1 MQSGTYAIYLRK
13 SREDIESEKYGEGET
28 LARHEKILT
37 TLAEKRNLHI
47 SKIYRE
53 VVSGETISER
63 KEMQKLLKDVENEKW
78 TGILVVEVER
88 LARGDTAD
96 QGRVS
101 KAFKYSHTKIITPVK
116 TYDPDNEFD
125 EEYFE
130 FGLFMSRREYKTI
143 NRRLQ
148 RGREISV
155 SEGKFVGNIAPFGY
169 DRVKLKDSKG
179 YTLSINRDEAP
190 IIKEIFRLYTFE
202 NNTINSVTKKLNDM
216 NLKPRISDEWTIS
229 SVKDILSNPTYIGK
243 IVWNRR
249 KQKKKTKNGHIIISR
264 PRNQEYLIY
273 DGLHEPIIDNKTWNL
288 VQEKR
293 KQNTPKVK
301 HNNVIQNPLVGLVF
315 CEKCGKP
322 MQRRPYTKADKPATL
337 MCSNSKCDNISS
349 KLYIVEN
356 KIIDALKIWLE
367 NHKVDYDIK
376 NNSNSDNN
384 KLIEKSIAATKKELE
399 KENTKLNKIY
409 DFLENGIYSK
419 EEFIERSKAIK
430 DNIQNLESKIKE
442 YNSLLQKND
451 EIQTQKETIIPKLEN
466 IIDLYDKLETAEDKN
481 ILLKSIFEKVS
492 YLKTEKA
499 IKKIQIKLILNY
511 IYILKYLESNICFL
525 LKGVNSP
532 FSRKQSYP
540 IYIRLCESLIWR
552 YI

>member
-1 MQSGTYAIYLRK
+1 MQNGTYAIYLRK
-13 SREDIESEKYGEGET
+13 SREDIESEKFGEGET

-37 TLAEKRNLHI
+37 TLAKKRNLHI

-78 TGILVVEVER
+78 TGVLVVEVER

-101 KAFKYSHTKIITPVK
+101 KAFKYSHTKIITPIK

-148 RGREISV
+148 RGREMSA

-169 DRVKLKDSKG
+169 TRIKLKDTKG
-179 YTLSINRDEAP
+179 YTLSINQDEAP
-190 IIKEIFRLYTFE
+190 IVKEIFRLYTFE
-202 NNTINSVTKKLNDM
+202 NNTINSVVKQLNNM
-216 NLKPRISDEWTIS
+216 NLKPRSSNEWTIS

-249 KQKKKTKNGHIIISR
+249 KQKKKTKNGHLIISR
-264 PRNQEYLIY
+264 PRNQDYLIY
-273 DGLHEPIIDNKTWNL
+273 DGLHEPIIDNKTWEL

-293 KQNTPKVK
+293 NQNAPKVK
-301 HNNVIQNPLVGLVF
+301 HSHQVKNPLVGLVF
-315 CEKCGKP
+315 CGKCGKP
-322 MQRRPYTKADKPATL
+322 MQRRPYTKTDKPETL
-337 MCSNSKCDNISS
+337 ICSNSKCNNISS

-356 KIIDALKIWLE
+356 KIIEALRIWLD
-367 NHKVDYDIK
+367 NYKVEYEVKD
-376 NNSNSDNN
+376 NSNTENS
-384 KLIEKSIAATKKELE
+384 KLIEKSIDTTKKELE
-399 KENTKLNKIY
+399 KENAKLNKVY
-409 DFLENGIYSK
+409 DFLENGVYSK
-419 EEFIERSKAIK
+419 DEFINRSKAIK
-430 DNIQNLESKIKE
+430 ENIESLENKLAEYTELLNKNNEMQNEKE
-442 YNSLLQKND
+442 
-451 EIQTQKETIIPKLEN
+451 IMIPKLEN

-481 ILLKSIFEKVS
+481 ILLKSIIAKIT
-492 YLKTEKA
+492 YLKTQKA
-499 IKKIQIKLILNY
+499 IKSDSNPSNFELHIYPKIPKT
-511 IYILKYLESNICFL
+511 
-525 LKGVNSP
+525 
-532 FSRKQSYP
+532 
-540 IYIRLCESLIWR
+540 
-552 YI
+552 

>member
-1 MQSGTYAIYLRK
+1 VQDGTYAIYLRK
-13 SREDIESEKYGEGET
+13 SREDVEAEKYGEGET

-37 TLAEKRNLHI
+37 TLAKKRELHI

-63 KEMQKLLKDVENEKW
+63 KEMQKLLRDVENEKW
-78 TGILVVEVER
+78 TGVLVVEVER

-148 RGREISV
+148 RGRELSV

-169 DRVKLKDSKG
+169 DRVKLENAKG
-179 YTLSINRDEAP
+179 YTLSINQDEAL
-190 IIKEIFRLYTFE
+190 IIKEIFRLYAFE
-202 NNTINSVTKKLNDM
+202 NATINSVAKQLNKL
-216 NLKPRISDEWTIS
+216 NLKPRIASEWSIS
-229 SVKDILSNPTYIGK
+229 SIKDILSNPTYIGK

-249 KQKKKTKNGHIIISR
+249 KQKKKTKNGHLIISR
-264 PRNQEYLIY
+264 PRNQDYLIY
-273 DGLHEPIIDNKTWNL
+273 DGLHEPIIDNKTWEL
-288 VQEKR
+288 VQKKR

-301 HNNVIQNPLVGLVF
+301 HNNTIQNPLVGLIF

-322 MQRRPYTKADKPATL
+322 MQRRPYTQADKPATL

-349 KLYIVEN
+349 KLYIVED
-356 KIIDALKIWLE
+356 KIIDALKIWLK
-367 NHKVDYDIK
+367 NYKVHYSEK
-376 NNSNSDNN
+376 NNLNSNN
-384 KLIEKSIAATKKELE
+384 KIIEKSINITKKELE
-399 KENTKLNKIY
+399 KENDKLNKIY
-409 DFLENGIYSK
+409 EFLENGIYNND
-419 EEFIERSKAIK
+419 EFTSRSKVIK
-430 DNIQNLESKIKE
+430 DNIQCLDSKLKE
-442 YNSLLQKND
+442 YNFILQKNL
-451 EIQTQKETIIPKLEN
+451 EMQNQKEIIIPKLEN
-466 IIDLYDKLETAEDKN
+466 IIDLYYNLETAEDKN
-481 ILLKSIFEKVS
+481 ILLKSIINKVT

-499 IKKIQIKLILNY
+499 IKKNSDPTNFELRIFPKIAKL
-511 IYILKYLESNICFL
+511 
-525 LKGVNSP
+525 
-532 FSRKQSYP
+532 
-540 IYIRLCESLIWR
+540 
-552 YI
+552 

>member
-1 MQSGTYAIYLRK
+1 MLSHGTYAIYLRK
-13 SREDIESEKYGEGET
+13 SREDIEAEKYGEGET

-37 TLAEKRNLHI
+37 TLAEKRNLPI

-78 TGILVVEVER
+78 TGVLVVEVER

-116 TYDPDNEFD
+116 IYDPDNEFD

-155 SEGKFVGNIAPFGY
+155 QEGKFVGNIAPFGY
-169 DRVKLKDSKG
+169 DRVKLKDAKG
-179 YTLSINRDEAP
+179 YTLSINKNEAP
-190 IIKEIFRLYTFE
+190 IVKEIFRLYTFE
-202 NNTINSVTKKLNDM
+202 NNTINSVAKKLNDM
-216 NLKPRISDEWTIS
+216 NLKPRISDEWSIS

-243 IVWNRR
+243 LTWNRR

-264 PRNQEYLIY
+264 PRNNDYLIY
-273 DGLHEPIIDNKTWNL
+273 DGLHEPIIDNKTWDL

-293 KQNTPKVK
+293 KENTPKVK
-301 HNNVIQNPLVGLVF
+301 HGNVIQNPLVGLVF

-322 MQRRPYTKADKPATL
+322 MQRRPYNKSGKPETL
-337 MCSNSKCDNISS
+337 ICSNPKCDNISS
-349 KLYIVEN
+349 KLYIIEN
-356 KIIDALKIWLE
+356 KIIEALKIWLK
-367 NHKVDYDIK
+367 NYKIDYKYKVNSIS
-376 NNSNSDNN
+376 NNNE
-384 KLIEKSIAATKKELE
+384 LIEKSITTTKKVIE
-399 KENTKLNKIY
+399 KENMKLNKIY
-409 DFLENGIYSK
+409 NFLENGIYNK
-419 EEFIERSKAIK
+419 EEFINRSKVIK
-430 DNIQNLESKIKE
+430 DNIESLESKLQE
-442 YNSLLQKND
+442 YEELLSKK
-451 EIQTQKETIIPKLEN
+451 TQKQNEKEAIIPKLEN
-466 IIDLYDKLETAEDKN
+466 IIDLYYKLETTEDKN
-481 ILLKSIFEKVS
+481 ILLKSIIAKVT

-499 IKKIQIKLILNY
+499 IKK
-511 IYILKYLESNICFL
+511 ESNPTNFELHI
-525 LKGVNSP
+525 
-532 FSRKQSYP
+532 YP
-540 IYIRLCESLIWR
+540 KLAKF
-552 YI
+552 

>member
-1 MQSGTYAIYLRK
+1 MQNGTYAIYLRK
-13 SREDIESEKYGEGET
+13 SREDIESEKYGESET

-37 TLAEKRNLHI
+37 TLAEKRNLTI
-47 SKIYRE
+47 GKIYRE

-78 TGILVVEVER
+78 TGVLVVEVER

-148 RGREISV
+148 RGREVSV

-179 YTLSINRDEAP
+179 YGLSINQNEAS
-190 IIKEIFRLYTFE
+190 IVKEIFRLYAFE
-202 NNTINSVTKKLNDM
+202 GNTINSVVKQLNNM
-216 NLKPRISDEWTIS
+216 NLKPRISNEWTIS
-229 SVKDILSNPTYIGK
+229 SVKDILSNPTYVGK

-249 KQKKKTKNGHIIISR
+249 KQKKKTKNGHLIISR
-264 PRNQEYLIY
+264 PRNNEYLIY
-273 DGLHEPIIDNKTWNL
+273 DGLHEPIIDTETWDL

-301 HNNVIQNPLVGLVF
+301 HNNIVQNPLVGLVF

-322 MQRRPYTKADKPATL
+322 MQRRPYTKANKPATL

-356 KIIDALKIWLE
+356 KIIEALKIWLE
-367 NHKVDYDIK
+367 NYKIDYKIK
-376 NNSNSDNN
+376 DNSNIENN
-384 KLIEKSIAATKKELE
+384 RIIEQSILATKKELE

-419 EEFIERSKAIK
+419 DEFINRSKSIK
-430 DNIQNLESKIKE
+430 ENIQSLEIKLKEYTELLNKNNESK
-442 YNSLLQKND
+442 Q
-451 EIQTQKETIIPKLEN
+451 QKEIMIPKLEN
-466 IIDLYDKLETAEDKN
+466 VIDLYYNLESAEDKN
-481 ILLKSIFEKVS
+481 ILLKSILAKVT

-499 IKKIQIKLILNY
+499 IKKDSDLTNFELH
-511 IYILKYLESNICFL
+511 IYPKIPKY
-525 LKGVNSP
+525 
-532 FSRKQSYP
+532 
-540 IYIRLCESLIWR
+540 
-552 YI
+552 

>member
-1 MQSGTYAIYLRK
+1 MQNGTYAIYLRK

-37 TLAEKRNLHI
+37 TLASTRNLTI
-47 SKIYRE
+47 GKIYRE

-78 TGILVVEVER
+78 TGVLVVEVER

-155 SEGKFVGNIAPFGY
+155 SEGKFAGNIAPFGY
-169 DRVKLKDSKG
+169 DRIKLKDAKG
-179 YTLSINRDEAP
+179 YILSINQDEAP
-190 IIKEIFRLYTFE
+190 IVKEIFRLYTFE
-202 NNTINSVTKKLNDM
+202 NNTINSVVKQLNSL
-216 NLKPRISDEWTIS
+216 NLKPRISNEWTIS

-264 PRNQEYLIY
+264 PRNQDYLIY
-273 DGLHEPIIDNKTWNL
+273 DGLHEPIIDNKTWEF

-293 KQNTPKVK
+293 KLNTPKVK
-301 HNNVIQNPLVGLVF
+301 HSDSIQNPLVGLVF

-322 MQRRPYTKADKPATL
+322 MQRRPYTKADKPEAL
-337 MCSNSKCDNISS
+337 ICSNSKCDNVSS

-356 KIIDALKIWLE
+356 KIIESLKIWLE
-367 NHKVDYDIK
+367 NYKVDYDVK
-376 NNSNSDNN
+376 DNSNAENS
-384 KLIEKSIAATKKELE
+384 KLIESSIISTKKELE
-399 KENTKLNKIY
+399 KENAKLDKIY

-419 EEFIERSKAIK
+419 DEFVNRSKAIK
-430 DNIQNLESKIKE
+430 DNIKSLENKLQE
-442 YNSLLQKND
+442 YNFLLQKSN
-451 EIQTQKETIIPKLEN
+451 EMQNEKEMMIPKLEN
-466 IIDLYDKLETAEDKN
+466 VVDLYDKLETVEDKN
-481 ILLKSIFEKVS
+481 ILLKSIIAKVT
-492 YLKTEKA
+492 YLKTNKA
-499 IKKIQIKLILNY
+499 VKKDSDPTNFELH
-511 IYILKYLESNICFL
+511 IYPKMFKI
-525 LKGVNSP
+525 
-532 FSRKQSYP
+532 
-540 IYIRLCESLIWR
+540 
-552 YI
+552 

>member
-1 MQSGTYAIYLRK
+1 MQVGTYAIYLRK

-28 LARHEKILT
+28 LARHEKLLT
-37 TLAEKRNLHI
+37 TLAEKRNLPI

-63 KEMQKLLKDVENEKW
+63 EEMQKLLNDVENEKW

-96 QGRVS
+96 QGRVL

-169 DRVKLKDSKG
+169 DRIKLKNAKG
-179 YTLSINRDEAP
+179 YSLCINQEESL
-190 IIKEIFRLYTFE
+190 IVKEIFRLYTFKH
-202 NNTINSVTKKLNDM
+202 NTIGSIVKQLNDM
-216 NLKPRISDEWTIS
+216 NLKPRISSEWTIS

-243 IVWNRR
+243 VVWNRR
-249 KQKKKTKNGHIIISR
+249 KQEKKTKNGHLIIHR
-264 PRNQEYLIY
+264 PRNQDYLGF
-273 DGLHEPIIDNKTWNL
+273 DRLHEPIIDNKTWEL
-288 VQEKR
+288 AQEKR

-301 HNNVIQNPLVGLVF
+301 HSYQVQNPLVSLVF

-322 MQRRPYTKADKPATL
+322 MQRRPYNTDNKPATL
-337 MCSNSKCDNISS
+337 MCCNSKCDNVSS

-356 KIIDALKIWLE
+356 KIIESLRIWLE
-367 NHKVDYDIK
+367 HYKVDYEGKEDSIFE
-376 NNSNSDNN
+376 NN
-384 KLIEKSIAATKKELE
+384 KIIEKSIATTKKELE
-399 KENTKLNKIY
+399 KENAKLNKIY
-409 DFLENGIYSK
+409 DFLENGIYDK
-419 EEFIERSKAIK
+419 EEFINRSKSIK
-430 DNIQNLESKIKE
+430 ITIQGLEAKLKE
-442 YNSLLQKND
+442 YNELLLKD
-451 EIQTQKETIIPKLEN
+451 GEILNPKDSMTPKLESV
-466 IIDLYDKLETAEDKN
+466 IDLYHHLKTAEDKN
-481 ILLKSIFEKVS
+481 ILLKSILFKVT
-492 YLKTEKA
+492 YLKSQKA
-499 IKKIQIKLILNY
+499 IRKEDDPTNFELHIYPRIPKI
-511 IYILKYLESNICFL
+511 
-525 LKGVNSP
+525 
-532 FSRKQSYP
+532 
-540 IYIRLCESLIWR
+540 
-552 YI
+552 

>member
-1 MQSGTYAIYLRK
+1 MQDGLYAIYLRK
-13 SREDIESEKYGEGET
+13 SREDIESEKYGEGDT

-37 TLAEKRNLHI
+37 TLAQKRNLHI

-78 TGILVVEVER
+78 TGVLVVEVER

-179 YTLSINRDEAP
+179 YTLTINQNEAP
-190 IIKEIFRLYTFE
+190 IVKEIFRLYAFE
-202 NNTINSVTKKLNDM
+202 SNTINSLVKQLNDM
-216 NLKPRISDEWTIS
+216 NLKPRISNEWTIS

-264 PRNQEYLIY
+264 PRNQDYLIY
-273 DGLHEPIIDNKTWNL
+273 DGLHEPIIDNKTWEI

-301 HNNVIQNPLVGLVF
+301 LNNIIQNPFVGLVF

-322 MQRRPYTKADKPATL
+322 MQRRPYTKDDKPATL
-337 MCSNSKCDNISS
+337 ICSNPKCDNISS

-356 KIIDALKIWLE
+356 KIIEALRIWLE
-367 NHKVDYDIK
+367 NYKVNYEMQD
-376 NNSNSDNN
+376 NSDTENN
-384 KLIEKSIAATKKELE
+384 KLIEKSIAITKKELE
-399 KENTKLNKIY
+399 KENAKLNKIY
-409 DFLENGIYSK
+409 GFLENGIYSK
-419 EEFIERSKAIK
+419 DEFINRSKSIK
-430 DNIQNLESKIKE
+430 DTIKNLENKLEE
-442 YNSLLQKND
+442 YNFLLQKNF
-451 EIQTQKETIIPKLEN
+451 EIQNEKVTLIPKLEN
-466 IIDLYDKLETAEDKN
+466 VIDLYERLATAEDKN
-481 ILLKSIFEKVS
+481 ILLKSIIAKIT

-499 IKKIQIKLILNY
+499 IKNDSDPTNFELHIYPKIPKI
-511 IYILKYLESNICFL
+511 
-525 LKGVNSP
+525 
-532 FSRKQSYP
+532 
-540 IYIRLCESLIWR
+540 
-552 YI
+552 

>member
-1 MQSGTYAIYLRK
+1 MLSQGTYAIYLRK
-13 SREDIESEKYGEGET
+13 SREDIEAEKYGEGET

-37 TLAEKRNLHI
+37 TLAKKRNLHI

-63 KEMQKLLKDVENEKW
+63 KEMQKLLRDVENEKW
-78 TGILVVEVER
+78 TGVLVVEVER

-148 RGREISV
+148 RGRELSV

-169 DRVKLKDSKG
+169 DRVKLKNAKG
-179 YTLSINRDEAP
+179 YCLSINQYEAP
-190 IIKEIFRLYTFE
+190 IVKEIFRLYAFE
-202 NNTINSVTKKLNDM
+202 NATINSVAKQLNKL
-216 NLKPRISDEWTIS
+216 NLKPRITNEWTIS

-243 IVWNRR
+243 LTWNKR
-249 KQKKKTKNGHIIISR
+249 KQKKKTKNGHLIISR
-264 PRNQEYLIY
+264 PRNKDYLIY
-273 DGLHEPIIDNKTWNL
+273 DGLHEPIIDNKTWEL

-293 KQNTPKVK
+293 KQNTPKIR
-301 HNNVIQNPLVGLVF
+301 HNNTTQNPLVGLVF

-322 MQRRPYTKADKPATL
+322 MQRKPYTKANKPDTL
-337 MCSNSKCDNISS
+337 ICSNPKCDNISS

-356 KIIDALKIWLE
+356 KIIEALKIWLK
-367 NHKVDYDIK
+367 NYKVDYSRK
-376 NNSNSDNN
+376 NNLNSDKN
-384 KLIEKSIAATKKELE
+384 KIIEKSITITKKELE
-399 KENTKLNKIY
+399 KENVKLNKIY
-409 DFLENGIYSK
+409 EFLENGTYNND
-419 EEFIERSKAIK
+419 EFLSRSKAIK
-430 DNIQNLESKIKE
+430 DNIQCLKSKLEE
-442 YNSLLQKND
+442 YNSLLQKNL
-451 EIQTQKETIIPKLEN
+451 EIQNQKEIIIPKLEN
-466 IIDLYDKLETAEDKN
+466 IIDLYDNLKTAEDKN
-481 ILLKSIFEKVS
+481 ILLKSIINKVT

-499 IKKIQIKLILNY
+499 IKKDSDPTNFELHIYPKIAKL
-511 IYILKYLESNICFL
+511 
-525 LKGVNSP
+525 
-532 FSRKQSYP
+532 
-540 IYIRLCESLIWR
+540 
-552 YI
+552 

>member
-1 MQSGTYAIYLRK
+1 MQNGTYAIYLRK
-13 SREDIESEKYGEGET
+13 SREDIESEKYGESET

-37 TLAEKRNLHI
+37 TLAEKRNLTI
-47 SKIYRE
+47 GKIYRE

-78 TGILVVEVER
+78 TGVLVVEVER

-148 RGREISV
+148 RGREVSV

-179 YTLSINRDEAP
+179 YSLSINQNEAS
-190 IIKEIFRLYTFE
+190 IVKEIFRLYAFE
-202 NNTINSVTKKLNDM
+202 GNTINSVVKQLNNM
-216 NLKPRISDEWTIS
+216 NLKPRISNEWTIS
-229 SVKDILSNPTYIGK
+229 SVKDILSNPTYVGK

-249 KQKKKTKNGHIIISR
+249 KQKKKTKNGHLIISR
-264 PRNQEYLIY
+264 PRNNEYLIY
-273 DGLHEPIIDNKTWNL
+273 DGLHEPIIDTETWDL

-301 HNNVIQNPLVGLVF
+301 HNNIVQNPLVGLVF

-322 MQRRPYTKADKPATL
+322 MQRRPYTKANKPATL

-356 KIIDALKIWLE
+356 KIIEALKIWLE
-367 NHKVDYDIK
+367 NYKIDYKIK
-376 NNSNSDNN
+376 DNSNIENN
-384 KLIEKSIAATKKELE
+384 RIIEQSILATKKELE
-399 KENTKLNKIY
+399 KENANLNKIY

-419 EEFIERSKAIK
+419 EEFINRSKSK
-430 DNIQNLESKIKE
+430 KENIESLENKLKE
-442 YNSLLQKND
+442 YTKLLNKNT
-451 EIQTQKETIIPKLEN
+451 EMQQQKEIIIPKLEN
-466 IIDLYDKLETAEDKN
+466 VIDLYYNLESAEDKN
-481 ILLKSIFEKVS
+481 VLLKSILAKVT

-499 IKKIQIKLILNY
+499 IKKDSDPTNFELH
-511 IYILKYLESNICFL
+511 IYPKV
-525 LKGVNSP
+525 LKG
-532 FSRKQSYP
+532 Y
-540 IYIRLCESLIWR
+540 
-552 YI
+552 

>member
-1 MQSGTYAIYLRK
+1 MYDGTYAIYLRK

-47 SKIYRE
+47 SKIYKE

-96 QGRVS
+96 QGIVS

-148 RGREISV
+148 RGRELSCQ
-155 SEGKFVGNIAPFGY
+155 EGKFVGNIPPFGY
-169 DRVKLKDSKG
+169 DRIKIKNAKG
-179 YTLSINRDEAP
+179 YTLSINQYEAH
-190 IIKEIFRLYTFE
+190 IVKEIFRLYTFE
-202 NNTINSVTKKLNDM
+202 SNTISSVAKQLNDI
-216 NLKPRISDEWTIS
+216 NLKPRISDKWTIS
-229 SVKDILSNPTYIGK
+229 SVKDILDNPTYIGK
-243 IVWNRR
+243 IIWNRR
-249 KQKKKTKNGHIIISR
+249 KQKKKTKNGDVIISR
-264 PRNQEYLIY
+264 PRNQNYSIY
-273 DGLHEPIIDNKTWNL
+273 DGLHEPIIDIKTWKL

-293 KQNTPKVK
+293 KQNAPKVK

-322 MQRRPYTKADKPATL
+322 MQRRPYAKTEKPASL
-337 MCSNSKCDNISS
+337 ICSNPKCDNISS

-356 KIIDALKIWLE
+356 KIIEALKIWLQ
-367 NHKVDYDIK
+367 NYKLDYNLK
-376 NNSNSDNN
+376 YNSITESN
-384 KLIEKSIAATKKELE
+384 KLIEKNIINAKKELAKE
-399 KENTKLNKIY
+399 KIKLNKIY
-409 DFLENGIYSK
+409 NFFENEVYSK
-419 EEFIERSKAIK
+419 TEFLNRSKAIK
-430 DNIQNLESKIKE
+430 NNIKSLEKNLNSCNELLNRNTKTQNEKSLEIS
-442 YNSLLQKND
+442 
-451 EIQTQKETIIPKLEN
+451 KLEN
-466 IIDLYDKLETAEDKN
+466 IIDLYNKLEIAEDKN
-481 ILLKSIFEKVS
+481 ILLKSIISKVT
-492 YLKTEKA
+492 YLKIEKA
-499 IKKIQIKLILNY
+499 IKKNNDPTNFELH
-511 IYILKYLESNICFL
+511 IYPKVP
-525 LKGVNSP
+525 KT
-532 FSRKQSYP
+532 
-540 IYIRLCESLIWR
+540 
-552 YI
+552 

>member
-1 MQSGTYAIYLRK
+1 MQNGTYAIYLRK

-37 TLAEKRNLHI
+37 TLASTLNLTI
-47 SKIYRE
+47 GKIYRE

-78 TGILVVEVER
+78 TGVLVVEVER

-148 RGREISV
+148 RGREVSV

-179 YTLSINRDEAP
+179 YSLSVNQDESP
-190 IIKEIFRLYTFE
+190 IVKEIFRLYTFE
-202 NNTINSVTKKLNDM
+202 SNTINSVVRRLNDM
-216 NLKPRISDEWTIS
+216 HLKPRISDEWTIS

-249 KQKKKTKNGHIIISR
+249 KQKKKTKNGHLIISR
-264 PRNQEYLIY
+264 PRNKEYLIY
-273 DGLHEPIIDNKTWNL
+273 DGLHEPIIDTKTWDL

-301 HNNVIQNPLVGLVF
+301 HNNIIQNPLVGLVF

-322 MQRRPYTKADKPATL
+322 MQRRPYKKADKPATL
-337 MCSNSKCDNISS
+337 MCSNPKCNNISS

-356 KIIDALKIWLE
+356 KIIQSLKMWLE
-367 NHKVDYDIK
+367 NYKVDYEVK
-376 NNSNSDNN
+376 NNSNTDND
-384 KLIEKSIAATKKELE
+384 KLVEMSIVSTKKDLE
-399 KENTKLNKIY
+399 KENSKLDKIY

-419 EEFIERSKAIK
+419 DEFINRSKYIK
-430 DNIQNLESKIKE
+430 DNIKSLENKLKE
-442 YNSLLQKND
+442 CTDFLNKNAELQQQKNMA
-451 EIQTQKETIIPKLEN
+451 IPKLEN
-466 IIDLYDKLETAEDKN
+466 VIDLYYKLESAEDKN
-481 ILLKSIFEKVS
+481 ILLKSIIAKVT

-499 IKKIQIKLILNY
+499 IKKDSAPTNFELY
-511 IYILKYLESNICFL
+511 IYPKIPKI
-525 LKGVNSP
+525 
-532 FSRKQSYP
+532 
-540 IYIRLCESLIWR
+540 
-552 YI
+552 

>member
-1 MQSGTYAIYLRK
+1 MQDGTYAIYLRK
-13 SREDIESEKYGEGET
+13 SREDIEAEKYGEGET

-37 TLAEKRNLHI
+37 TLAQKRNLHI

-63 KEMQKLLKDVENEKW
+63 KEMQKLLRDVENEKW
-78 TGILVVEVER
+78 TGVLVVEVER

-148 RGREISV
+148 RGRKLSV

-169 DRVKLKDSKG
+169 NRVKLKNAKG
-179 YTLSINRDEAP
+179 YTLSINQDEAP
-190 IIKEIFRLYTFE
+190 IVKEIFRLYAFG
-202 NNTINSVTKKLNDM
+202 NSTINSVAKQLNKL
-216 NLKPRISDEWTIS
+216 NLKPRIANEWTIS
-229 SVKDILSNPTYIGK
+229 SVKDIISNPTYIGK
-243 IVWNRR
+243 LTWNRR
-249 KQKKKTKNGHIIISR
+249 KQKKKTKNGHLIISR
-264 PRNQEYLIY
+264 PRNKDYLIY
-273 DGLHEPIIDNKTWNL
+273 DGLHEPIIDNKTWEL

-293 KQNTPKVK
+293 KQNAPKVK
-301 HNNVIQNPLVGLVF
+301 HNNTIQNPLAGLVF

-322 MQRRPYTKADKPATL
+322 MQRRPYTKANKPDTL

-356 KIIDALKIWLE
+356 KIIDALKIWLK
-367 NHKVDYDIK
+367 NYKVHYSEK
-376 NNSNSDNN
+376 NNLNSNN
-384 KLIEKSIAATKKELE
+384 KIIEKSISITKKELE
-399 KENTKLNKIY
+399 KENDKLNKIY
-409 DFLENGIYSK
+409 EFLENGIYNND
-419 EEFIERSKAIK
+419 EFINRSKAIK
-430 DNIQNLESKIKE
+430 DNIQCLESKLEE
-442 YNSLLQKND
+442 YNSILQKNL
-451 EIQTQKETIIPKLEN
+451 EIQNQKEIMIPKLEN
-466 IIDLYDKLETAEDKN
+466 IIDLYYNLETAEDKN
-481 ILLKSIFEKVS
+481 ILLKSIISKVT

-499 IKKIQIKLILNY
+499 IKKDSDPTNFELHLYPKIVKL
-511 IYILKYLESNICFL
+511 
-525 LKGVNSP
+525 
-532 FSRKQSYP
+532 
-540 IYIRLCESLIWR
+540 
-552 YI
+552 

>member
-1 MQSGTYAIYLRK
+1 MQDGTYAIYLRK
-13 SREDIESEKYGEGET
+13 SREDYEAEKYGEGET

-37 TLAEKRNLHI
+37 TLAQKRNLNI
-47 SKIYRE
+47 GKIYRE

-63 KEMQKLLKDVENEKW
+63 KEMQKLLKDVESEKW

-148 RGREISV
+148 RGRELSCQ
-155 SEGKFVGNIAPFGY
+155 EGKFVGNIAPFGY
-169 DRVKLKDSKG
+169 DRVKLQDSKG
-179 YTLSINRDEAP
+179 YTLSINQDEAP
-190 IIKEIFRLYTFE
+190 IVKEIFRLYAFE
-202 NNTINSVTKKLNDM
+202 SNTINFVAKQLNNM

-249 KQKKKTKNGHIIISR
+249 KQKKKTKNGHLIISR

-273 DGLHEPIIDNKTWNL
+273 DGLHEPIVDIKTWDL

-293 KQNTPKVK
+293 KQNAPKVK
-301 HNNVIQNPLVGLVF
+301 HSNIVQNPLVGLVF
-315 CEKCGKP
+315 CKKCGKP

-337 MCSNSKCDNISS
+337 MCSNLECDNISS

-356 KIIDALKIWLE
+356 KIIESLKIWLE
-367 NHKVDYDIK
+367 NYKVNYDTK
-376 NNSNSDNN
+376 DNSNIENN
-384 KLIEKSIAATKKELE
+384 KIIEQSISITKKELG
-399 KENTKLNKIY
+399 KENNKLNKIY
-409 DFLENGIYSK
+409 DFLEIGIYSK
-419 EEFIERSKAIK
+419 DEFINRSKSIK
-430 DNIQNLESKIKE
+430 ENIQSLEIKLKEYTELLNKNNESK
-442 YNSLLQKND
+442 Q
-451 EIQTQKETIIPKLEN
+451 QKEIMIPKLKN
-466 IIDLYDKLETAEDKN
+466 VIDLYYKLESAEDKN
-481 ILLKSIFEKVS
+481 ILLKSILLKVT
-492 YLKTEKA
+492 YLKTEKS
-499 IKKIQIKLILNY
+499 IKKDSDPTNFELH
-511 IYILKYLESNICFL
+511 IYPKIPKF
-525 LKGVNSP
+525 
-532 FSRKQSYP
+532 
-540 IYIRLCESLIWR
+540 
-552 YI
+552 

>member
-1 MQSGTYAIYLRK
+1 MLSQGTYAIYLRK

-78 TGILVVEVER
+78 TGVLVVEVER

-179 YTLSINRDEAP
+179 YTLSINQDEAL
-190 IIKEIFRLYTFE
+190 IVKEIFRLYTFE
-202 NNTINSVTKKLNDM
+202 SNTINSVAKQLNDM
-216 NLKPRISDEWTIS
+216 NLKPRISNEWTIS
-229 SVKDILSNPTYIGK
+229 SVKDIISNPTYIGK
-243 IVWNRR
+243 LTWNRR
-249 KQKKKTKNGHIIISR
+249 KQKKKMKNGHLVISR
-264 PRNQEYLIY
+264 PRNQDCLIY
-273 DGLHEPIIDNKTWNL
+273 NGLHEPIINNKTWEL

-301 HNNVIQNPLVGLVF
+301 HSNTIQNPLVGLVF

-337 MCSNSKCDNISS
+337 ICPNSKCDNISS

-356 KIIDALKIWLE
+356 KIIEALKIWLK
-367 NHKVDYDIK
+367 NYKVDYEIK
-376 NNSNSDNN
+376 DNSNIDNN
-384 KLIEKSIAATKKELE
+384 RLIEKFIVSNKKELE
-399 KENTKLNKIY
+399 KENAKLNKIY
-409 DFLENGIYSK
+409 DFLENGIYSND
-419 EEFIERSKAIK
+419 EFINRSKSLK
-430 DNIQNLESKIKE
+430 DNIVNLKGKLKE
-442 YNSLLQKND
+442 YNELLNKNT
-451 EIQTQKETIIPKLEN
+451 EIQNEKGTMIPKLEN
-466 IIDLYDKLETAEDKN
+466 IIDLYYKLEFAEDKN
-481 ILLKSIFEKVS
+481 ILLKSIIAKVT
-492 YLKTEKA
+492 YLKIDKN
-499 IKKIQIKLILNY
+499 IKKDSDPTNFELQIYPKLPKI
-511 IYILKYLESNICFL
+511 
-525 LKGVNSP
+525 
-532 FSRKQSYP
+532 
-540 IYIRLCESLIWR
+540 
-552 YI
+552 

>member
-1 MQSGTYAIYLRK
+1 MQDGTYAIYLRK

-37 TLAEKRNLHI
+37 TLAQKRNLTI
-47 SKIYRE
+47 GKIYRE

-78 TGILVVEVER
+78 TGVLVVEVER

-148 RGREISV
+148 RGREFSV

-169 DRVKLKDSKG
+169 DRVKLKDAKG
-179 YTLSINRDEAP
+179 YTLSINQDEAP
-190 IIKEIFRLYTFE
+190 IVKEIFRLYTFE
-202 NNTINSVTKKLNDM
+202 SNTINSVVKQLNDM
-216 NLKPRISDEWTIS
+216 NLKPRISNEWNIS

-249 KQKKKTKNGHIIISR
+249 KQKKKTKNGHLIISR
-264 PRNQEYLIY
+264 PRNQDYLIY
-273 DGLHEPIIDNKTWNL
+273 DGLHEPIIDNKTWEL

-301 HNNVIQNPLVGLVF
+301 HNNIIQNPLVGLVF

-337 MCSNSKCDNISS
+337 ICSNSKCNNISS

-356 KIIDALKIWLE
+356 KIIEALRIWLD
-367 NHKVDYDIK
+367 NYKVEYEVKD
-376 NNSNSDNN
+376 NSNTENS
-384 KLIEKSIAATKKELE
+384 KLIEKSIDTTKKELE
-399 KENTKLNKIY
+399 KENAKLNKVY
-409 DFLENGIYSK
+409 DFLENGVYSK
-419 EEFIERSKAIK
+419 DEFINRSKAIK
-430 DNIQNLESKIKE
+430 ENIESLENKLAEYTELLNKNNEMQNEKE
-442 YNSLLQKND
+442 MM
-451 EIQTQKETIIPKLEN
+451 IPKLEN

-481 ILLKSIFEKVS
+481 ILLKSIIAKVT
-492 YLKTEKA
+492 YQKTQKA
-499 IKKIQIKLILNY
+499 IKSDSDPTHFELHIYPKIPKT
-511 IYILKYLESNICFL
+511 
-525 LKGVNSP
+525 
-532 FSRKQSYP
+532 
-540 IYIRLCESLIWR
+540 
-552 YI
+552 

>member
-1 MQSGTYAIYLRK
+1 MQDGTYAIYLRK
-13 SREDIESEKYGEGET
+13 SREDIEAEKYGEGET

-37 TLAEKRNLHI
+37 TLAKKRKLHI

-63 KEMQKLLKDVENEKW
+63 KEMQKLLRDVENEKW
-78 TGILVVEVER
+78 TGVLVVEIER

-96 QGRVS
+96 QGQVS

-148 RGREISV
+148 RGRELSV

-169 DRVKLKDSKG
+169 DRVKLKDAKG
-179 YTLSINRDEAP
+179 YTLSINQDEAP
-190 IIKEIFRLYTFE
+190 IVKEIFRLYAFE
-202 NNTINSVTKKLNDM
+202 NATINSVTKQLNNL
-216 NLKPRISDEWTIS
+216 NLKPRIANEWSIS

-249 KQKKKTKNGHIIISR
+249 KQKKKTKNGHLIISR
-264 PRNQEYLIY
+264 PRNQDYLIY
-273 DGLHEPIIDNKTWNL
+273 DGLHEPIIDNNTWEL

-301 HNNVIQNPLVGLVF
+301 HNNTIQNPLVGLVF

-322 MQRRPYTKADKPATL
+322 MQRRPYTKANKPATL
-337 MCSNSKCDNISS
+337 ICSNSKCDNISS
-349 KLYIVEN
+349 KLYIVED

-367 NHKVDYDIK
+367 NYKVDYSSK
-376 NNSNSDNN
+376 NNLNSDNN
-384 KLIEKSIAATKKELE
+384 KIIEKSVSTTKKELE
-399 KENTKLNKIY
+399 KENAKLNKIY
-409 DFLENGIYSK
+409 EFLENGIYNND
-419 EEFIERSKAIK
+419 EFISRSKAIK
-430 DNIQNLESKIKE
+430 DNIQCLESKLKE
-442 YNSLLQKND
+442 YNSILQKNLK
-451 EIQTQKETIIPKLEN
+451 IQNQKEIIIPKLEN
-466 IIDLYDKLETAEDKN
+466 IIDLYYNLETAEDKN
-481 ILLKSIFEKVS
+481 ILLKSIISKVT

-499 IKKIQIKLILNY
+499 IKKDSDPTNFELHIYPKIAKL
-511 IYILKYLESNICFL
+511 
-525 LKGVNSP
+525 
-532 FSRKQSYP
+532 
-540 IYIRLCESLIWR
+540 
-552 YI
+552 